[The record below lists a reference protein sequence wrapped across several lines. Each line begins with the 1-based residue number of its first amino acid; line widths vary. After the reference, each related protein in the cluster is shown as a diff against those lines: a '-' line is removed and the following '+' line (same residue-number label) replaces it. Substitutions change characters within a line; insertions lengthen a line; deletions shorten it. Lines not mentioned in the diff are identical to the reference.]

1 MPTIQL
7 FHAKANKGI
16 WDDIHSFD
24 KNSLNASSEWSWRSG
39 AGARGGPGPLSAL
52 REPAVQLKRLKGT
65 VTRDERNAKVGPEV
79 WKGQGGRQGSRNA
92 VFGHRLWKVHP
103 QFTLQR
109 ESGRARGHSRASH
122 GVQWAPSSELTLST
136 LTILHGVTHLTLATT
151 LWFHEGHVTC
161 SRSGVWKWKI
171 LVQGNC

>member
-16 WDDIHSFD
+16 WDDIHLLTRIHLTPA
-24 KNSLNASSEWSWRSG
+24 LNE

-79 WKGQGGRQGSRNA
+79 
-92 VFGHRLWKVHP
+92 
-103 QFTLQR
+103 
-109 ESGRARGHSRASH
+109 
-122 GVQWAPSSELTLST
+122 
-136 LTILHGVTHLTLATT
+136 
-151 LWFHEGHVTC
+151 
-161 SRSGVWKWKI
+161 
-171 LVQGNC
+171 